1 MRVQIIETRNVEQCC
16 YSHHSH
22 CSQEQ
27 CHVSA
32 MPMVTWQID
41 ADEGGAR
48 EGTGADEEGAAGQ
61 GENRERTGASR

>member
-1 MRVQIIETRNVEQCC
+1 M
-16 YSHHSH
+16 
-22 CSQEQ
+22 
-27 CHVSA
+27 SA
-32 MPMVTWQID
+32 MPMVTWQVD